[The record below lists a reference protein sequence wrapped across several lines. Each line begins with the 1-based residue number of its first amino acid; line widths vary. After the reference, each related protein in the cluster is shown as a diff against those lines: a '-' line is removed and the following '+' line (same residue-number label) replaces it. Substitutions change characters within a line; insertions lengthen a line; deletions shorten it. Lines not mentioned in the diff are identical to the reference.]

1 MTRRRRVESR
11 KDCQPWM
18 DVKYFFF
25 FPPPTPAPR
34 TVSSQPDIQPDT
46 CNQTRCCR
54 KDSDSNSCTGT
65 NKKQSNIIFKSHP
78 VSHRCL
84 IRVVVCPSSIPLC
97 CVMLVTQ
104 PDVSDPVRGNPSH
117 WNCNSGA
124 STQLQAS
131 TGTVLPSPPSQL
143 IGILAYNTQCMCPH
157 SISPPLP
164 KASPTTRWQEYSPR
178 LAPDNNTKALLLSID
193 TAGRHFQP
201 ACAQPLTGL

>member
-25 FPPPTPAPR
+25 SLRPLLRHALYPASQTYNQIHVTR
-34 TVSSQPDIQPDT
+34 LDVVAKTVIAIHAQA
-46 CNQTRCCR
+46 
-54 KDSDSNSCTGT
+54 
-65 NKKQSNIIFKSHP
+65 KQSNIIFKSHP

-104 PDVSDPVRGNPSH
+104 PDMSDPVRGNPSH

-164 KASPTTRWQEYSPR
+164 KTSPTTRWQEYSPR

-201 ACAQPLTGL
+201 ACAQALTGL